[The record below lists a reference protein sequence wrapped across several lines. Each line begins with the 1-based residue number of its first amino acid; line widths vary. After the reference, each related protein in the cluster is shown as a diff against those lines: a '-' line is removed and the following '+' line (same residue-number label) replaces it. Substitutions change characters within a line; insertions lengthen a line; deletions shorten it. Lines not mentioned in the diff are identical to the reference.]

1 MLITASGGQ
10 IMENR
15 AGIDS
20 FFEKSVVKI
29 CKVRKN
35 AYLCNPV

>member
-15 AGIDS
+15 AGTDS

-35 AYLCNPV
+35 DYLCNPV